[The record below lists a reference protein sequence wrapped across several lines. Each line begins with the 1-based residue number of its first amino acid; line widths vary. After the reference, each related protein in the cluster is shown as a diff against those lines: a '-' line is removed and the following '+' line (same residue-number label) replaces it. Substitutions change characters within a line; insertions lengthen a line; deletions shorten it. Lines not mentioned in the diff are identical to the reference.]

1 MKKNAFLTG
10 TLVLVAAGLIS
21 RLLGFL
27 YRIYI
32 SNIMGSEG
40 MGLFQL
46 ISPIYFLAYTFCAS
60 GIYLAIS
67 RLVAAEKSNRNG
79 RNMSRILLTGCCM
92 AALSSLLFVGLL
104 LFQADFIAERFLHD
118 SRTAT
123 SIRIV
128 SLALPFCVTSS
139 CMKAYFYGI
148 QKMTVPAIDQVL
160 EQVSRMAVIFFLA
173 PVMVPKGLEAMCQM
187 AVVGTVAGDIVSC
200 LYASCAYSWERKK
213 TRSSTAEGQRKRTLA
228 LVGTLL
234 AIAVPL
240 TANRAISQILSSF
253 ESIMIPSALKRYGL
267 DSSQALSLFGEFS
280 GMAMPIIT
288 FPSLLTGALSMNLLP
303 MVAQAQAV
311 SNNHRI
317 QSAISKSLR
326 FTFLIAFLFT
336 AIFASLGKPLGLF
349 LYHQPAVG
357 RLLFILSFLCPF
369 LYLQSTLGGLLNGL
383 GLHNYS
389 FLHNLVSDAL
399 RILIL
404 LYFVPQYGFNAF
416 IVGMFLSSILAS
428 VLNLRKLLSSASRH
442 LPFGQIF
449 FKPLLA
455 AAASILVS
463 VLLGSHLIYPHFSLP
478 VSILLLGL
486 ICSLLYL
493 LGILGT
499 SALTK
504 NDVKEIKKMIR

>member
-1 MKKNAFLTG
+1 MRKNSFLTG
-10 TLVLVAAGLIS
+10 TLILVAAGLIS

-40 MGLFQL
+40 MGLYQL
-46 ISPIYFLAYTFCAS
+46 ISPVYFLAYTFCAS

-67 RLVAAEKSNRNG
+67 KLVAAEKANRND
-79 RNMSRILLTGCCM
+79 RNMSRILLVGCFM
-92 AALSSLLFVGLL
+92 AAISSLFFVGLL
-104 LFQADFIAERFLHD
+104 ITQADFIAVHFLHD
-118 SRTAT
+118 SRTAS

-139 CMKAYFYGI
+139 CIKAYFYGI

-160 EQVSRMAVIFFLA
+160 EQVSRMLVIFFIA
-173 PVMVPKGLEAMCQM
+173 PLMVPKGLEAMCKM
-187 AVVGTVAGDIVSC
+187 AVIGTVAGDTVSC

-213 TRSSTAEGQRKRTLA
+213 SRASAMEGQRKATLA
-228 LVGTLL
+228 LITALL
-234 AIAVPL
+234 AMAIPL

-253 ESIMIPSALKRYGL
+253 ENIMIPSALKRYGL
-267 DSSQALSLFGEFS
+267 DASQSLSLFGEFS

-288 FPSLLTGALSMNLLP
+288 FPSLLTSALSMNLLP

-336 AIFASLGKPLGLF
+336 ALFATLGRPLGLF
-349 LYHQPAVG
+349 LYHQPTVG
-357 RLLFILSFLCPF
+357 SLLFILSFLCPF

-389 FLHNLVSDAL
+389 FLHNLISDAL

-416 IVGMFLSSILAS
+416 IAGMFLSSILAS
-428 VLNLRKLLSSASRH
+428 ILNLRKLLSTAGMRLS
-442 LPFGQIF
+442 FNQIF

-463 VLLGSHLIYPHFSLP
+463 VFLGSHLIYPHFSLP
-478 VSILLLGL
+478 ISILLLGL
-486 ICSLLYL
+486 ICSLLYF
-493 LGILGT
+493 LGVLGT
-499 SALTK
+499 SALSK
-504 NDVKEIKKMIR
+504 NDMQEIKKMIH